1 MKHTTEYL
9 FDKPKS
15 AYEPN
20 LTILASRRVA
30 DAKALL
36 YKLAQ
41 ERKITPIDQM
51 QPLIERYEA
60 VEQALNWWKQIKE
73 EK

>member
-9 FDKPKS
+9 FDKPRS

-20 LTILASRRVA
+20 LTILASRRIT

-36 YKLAQ
+36 HKLAQ
-41 ERKITPIDQM
+41 ERKVTPINKM

-60 VEQALNWWKQIKE
+60 TEQALNWWKNILN